1 MSLYVTPVSDLQQL
15 SKYNKLGDKETSAVV
30 SPSSYKTS
38 SNVEVEK
45 KKEDPTDSNTT
56 TKKVIDWGIYNI
68 KAQHV
73 QTEHIGTNIDKK
85 A

>member
-1 MSLYVTPVSDLQQL
+1 MSLYVPPVSDLQQL
-15 SKYNKLGDKETSAVV
+15 NKYNKLGDKETSAVV
-30 SPSSYKTS
+30 NPSSYKPS
-38 SNVEVEK
+38 GNVEVEK
-45 KKEDPTDSNTT
+45 KKEDPTNENTT
-56 TKKVIDWGIYNI
+56 TKKVLDWGIYNI